1 MKRLLVLLLFT
12 SIFYSQNRNDL
23 VLFKINDSETTLEEF
38 NRVYNKNIDLV
49 EESSENDYMNYLEL
63 FINYKLKLAEAY
75 DLGYDKNEDYL
86 KEYQKYKNQLL
97 KGYLTDSESQERLVK
112 EAYERT
118 RNEVQVSHVLIRNN
132 DQTND
137 STEIYNRLL
146 DLRLPFLQKNIEIFN
161 KEHNSDKQLIV
172 EELGYFS
179 AFKMIYEFENVAYK
193 TELGKVSQPFK
204 TKFGYHILKV
214 TDKRESL
221 GEISV
226 AHIMIY
232 KSNSNAKEK
241 ISKILDSINNG
252 LPFESMAKL
261 YSQDKRSAARGGI
274 LNKFTSGQINS
285 IPFENAAFSLKN
297 VGDISNPI
305 ETKFGWHIIKLL
317 SKNEIKSFQELKPS
331 ILSKIRRGDR
341 NKFISNSFN
350 QFLEEKYN
358 LSMENIDYQF
368 IIPLLNDSITN
379 NNLKI
384 NYNNQKFQV
393 PLFTINQK
401 IIFQNDFLMYV
412 EKNQNFISTKDFQ
425 VIADNLFSRFFRD
438 ILLEEYKKDL
448 EKENNEYINIL
459 TEYREGLLM
468 FNIMQEKVWSID
480 EKDSIVLKEYY
491 TKNINKYDSFEKN
504 RGKIIADYQKEVENN
519 WIKNLREINSII
531 LNPKA
536 LRKLKKMYK

>member
-38 NRVYNKNIDLV
+38 DRVYNKNIDLV

-137 STEIYNRLL
+137 STEIYNRLS

-161 KEHNSDKQLIV
+161 KEHNFDEQLIV

-358 LSMENIDYQF
+358 LSRENIDYQF

-379 NNLKI
+379 NNWKI

-438 ILLEEYKKDL
+438 ILIEEYKKDL

-519 WIKNLREINSII
+519 WIKKLRKTNSIV

>member
-241 ISKILDSINNG
+241 ISEILDSINNG

-274 LNKFTSGQINS
+274 LNKFTAGQINS

-358 LSMENIDYQF
+358 LSVENIDYQF

-379 NNLKI
+379 NNWKI

-519 WIKNLREINSII
+519 WIKNLRKTNSIV

>member
-12 SIFYSQNRNDL
+12 SIFYSQNGNDL

-49 EESSENDYMNYLEL
+49 EETSENDYMNYLEL

-146 DLRLPFLQKNIEIFN
+146 ELRLPFLQKNIETFN

-241 ISKILDSINNG
+241 ISEILDSINNG

-274 LNKFTSGQINS
+274 LNKFTAGQINS
-285 IPFENAAFSLKN
+285 IPFEDAAFSLKN
-297 VGDISNPI
+297 IGDISNPI

-358 LSMENIDYQF
+358 LSSKNIYYQF

-379 NNLKI
+379 NNWKI

-425 VIADNLFSRFFRD
+425 GIADNLFSRFFRD

-519 WIKNLREINSII
+519 WIKNLRETNSIV